1 MELNHHTDGFITHT
15 SHSIEE
21 RSWPKLEVEELWEFD
36 NSRTHS
42 FRWNHPKEVYAVEK
56 DSRKHQHIQ
65 HRPRKRSV
73 RQEETKQEQP
83 EK

>member
-1 MELNHHTDGFITHT
+1 MELNDHTDGFTTHT
-15 SHSIEE
+15 SRSTEE
-21 RSWPKLEVEELWEFD
+21 RSWPELEVEESWEFD

-56 DSRKHQHIQ
+56 DSRKHQHTQ
-65 HRPRKRSV
+65 HRPRKRL
-73 RQEETKQEQP
+73 KQEQP